1 MNSELQ
7 EAKDHLDTYGYCL
20 LEDRISEELARS
32 MAEKFLELH
41 ADPRY
46 QENIVGDRYYQTL
59 FGILNLDERS
69 WICASHQD
77 VTAIA
82 GHFLGPNVRAAEGCS
97 KPTWPGAP
105 ANPCTW
111 IRPENL
117 SRSLI
122 FHG

>member
-59 FGILNLDERS
+59 FGILNLDERP

-82 GHFLGPNVRAAEGCS
+82 GIFWGPMFGWRRGARS
-97 KPTWPGAP
+97 QPGRGRRP
-105 ANPCTW
+105 NPCTW